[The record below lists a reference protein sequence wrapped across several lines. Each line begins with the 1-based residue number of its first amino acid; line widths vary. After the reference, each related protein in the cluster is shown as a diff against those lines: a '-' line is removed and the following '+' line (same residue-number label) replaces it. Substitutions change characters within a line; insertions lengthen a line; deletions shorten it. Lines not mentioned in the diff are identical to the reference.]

1 MAISLSVQTLTLK
14 RLAFLSTLLLVAA
27 PFLVDGLP
35 AATRTRTPSS
45 RSLLA
50 EQRRQQSTMSSRVY
64 MATESDHVDDDNTK
78 DWRDEIVEWDWKS
91 VAQDVF
97 ADDKRPV
104 VLFDGICNLCNSGVN
119 FAMDQDETA
128 KLRFCSLHSRVAQ
141 SLLLREGKSP
151 NQQQISFITETDG
164 YFSSDAVSHICMHLD
179 SLPLQWFGTLGQ
191 FTPGWIRE
199 SLYQFV
205 SKNRQVLGEADQC
218 RLDFDGTYTS
228 RFVSDPVDEAYID
241 YTI

>member
-1 MAISLSVQTLTLK
+1 MAISLSVRPSMLGHVFW
-14 RLAFLSTLLLVAA
+14 AAVLLLAA
-27 PFLVDGLP
+27 SLVDGLQV
-35 AATRTRTPSS
+35 TSRTRTPSY
-45 RSLLA
+45 RSSLA
-50 EQRRQQSTMSSRVY
+50 EQRRRRSTTSSRVY
-64 MATESDHVDDDNTK
+64 LVKETEDVDTK
-78 DWRDEIVEWDWKS
+78 DWRDEIVQWDWRS
-91 VAQDVF
+91 LAQDVF
-97 ADDKRPV
+97 AHDKRPV

-179 SLPLQWFGTLGQ
+179 SVPLQWFGTLGQ

-199 SLYQFV
+199 SIYQFV
-205 SKNRQVLGEADQC
+205 SKNRQIMGEADQC

-228 RFVSDPVDEAYID
+228 RFVSDPVDEGYVN